1 MNVRP
6 HRIEVP
12 DEVLADLRDRLTR
25 TRWPEPVPGQGWS
38 YGADVAVVRSLCE
51 RWIDFD
57 WRAQEARLNALPH
70 HLVEID
76 GVDLHFWHV
85 PGRGPAPT
93 PLLLLHGWPG
103 SPIEF
108 AETIG
113 PLSDPG
119 AHGGD
124 PADAFDVV
132 VGTLPGFGFGGRPRE
147 PGWGLT
153 RMANAFH
160 TLMTEALGHERY
172 GVQGGDI
179 GGLVAARMGSLHP
192 DAIIGIHLNFLLAQ
206 PPERPGP
213 EDEEAIARRTA
224 FDATEFA
231 YAQVQGTKPDSLTVA
246 QSDSPAGLAA
256 WILEKFQ
263 AWSAGD
269 DVLATFPADVLLTN
283 LMFYWAP
290 NSAPSAARSYLETWR
305 DPEGMFFPRV
315 QVPTAVAVFP
325 DEPWRVPRHWAE
337 PRFDIRRWTE
347 MPRGGHFAA
356 LEEPEL
362 LTEDVRAFFSS
373 LR

>member
-38 YGADVAVVRSLCE
+38 YGADIAVVRSLCE

-57 WRAQEARLNALPH
+57 WRAQEARLNAIPH
-70 HLVEID
+70 HLAEID

-113 PLSDPG
+113 PLSDPA

-132 VGTLPGFGFGGRPRE
+132 IGTLPGFGFGGRPRE

-153 RMANAFH
+153 RTANAFH
-160 TLMTEALGHERY
+160 TLMTEALGYARY

-179 GGLVAARMGSLHP
+179 GGWS
-192 DAIIGIHLNFLLAQ
+192 
-206 PPERPGP
+206 RPGW
-213 EDEEAIARRTA
+213 RRCTR
-224 FDATEFA
+224 TR
-231 YAQVQGTKPDSLTVA
+231 
-246 QSDSPAGLAA
+246 SPAS
-256 WILEKFQ
+256 I
-263 AWSAGD
+263 
-269 DVLATFPADVLLTN
+269 
-283 LMFYWAP
+283 
-290 NSAPSAARSYLETWR
+290 
-305 DPEGMFFPRV
+305 
-315 QVPTAVAVFP
+315 
-325 DEPWRVPRHWAE
+325 
-337 PRFDIRRWTE
+337 
-347 MPRGGHFAA
+347 
-356 LEEPEL
+356 
-362 LTEDVRAFFSS
+362 
-373 LR
+373 

>member
-1 MNVRP
+1 MAR
-6 HRIEVP
+6 
-12 DEVLADLRDRLTR
+12 AGAG
-25 TRWPEPVPGQGWS
+25 PGLVH
-38 YGADVAVVRSLCE
+38 GADIAVVRSLCE
-51 RWIDFD
+51 RWINFD
-57 WRAQEARLNALPH
+57 WRAQEARLNAIPH
-70 HLVEID
+70 HLAEID

-85 PGRGPAPT
+85 PGRGPATT

-113 PLSDPG
+113 PLSDP
-119 AHGGD
+119 AEHGGD
-124 PADAFDVV
+124 PAAAFDVV
-132 VGTLPGFGFGGRPRE
+132 IGTLPGFGFGGRPRE

-153 RMANAFH
+153 RTANAFH
-160 TLMTEALGHERY
+160 TLMTEALGYARY

-206 PPERPGP
+206 PPEEPGP
-213 EDEEAIARRTA
+213 EDEEAIARRTS

-269 DVLATFPADVLLTN
+269 DVLATFSAEVLLTN

-290 NSAPSAARSYLETWR
+290 NSTPSAARSYAEAWR
-305 DPEGMFFPRV
+305 DPGGMFFPRV
-315 QVPTAVAVFP
+315 EVPTAVAVFP

-362 LTEDVRAFFSS
+362 LIQDVRGFFSS

>member
-1 MNVRP
+1 
-6 HRIEVP
+6 
-12 DEVLADLRDRLTR
+12 
-25 TRWPEPVPGQGWS
+25 
-38 YGADVAVVRSLCE
+38 
-51 RWIDFD
+51 
-57 WRAQEARLNALPH
+57 
-70 HLVEID
+70 
-76 GVDLHFWHV
+76 
-85 PGRGPAPT
+85 
-93 PLLLLHGWPG
+93 
-103 SPIEF
+103 
-108 AETIG
+108 
-113 PLSDPG
+113 
-119 AHGGD
+119 
-124 PADAFDVV
+124 
-132 VGTLPGFGFGGRPRE
+132 
-147 PGWGLT
+147 
-153 RMANAFH
+153 
-160 TLMTEALGHERY
+160 MTEALGHARY

-206 PPERPGP
+206 PPEEPGP
-213 EDEEAIARRTA
+213 EDEEAIARRTS

-269 DVLATFPADVLLTN
+269 DVLATFSAEVLLTN

-290 NSAPSAARSYLETWR
+290 NSTPSAARSYAEAWR
-305 DPEGMFFPRV
+305 DPGGMFFPRV
-315 QVPTAVAVFP
+315 EVPTAVAVFP

-362 LTEDVRAFFSS
+362 LIAGRPRVLQLAALSARNSRGLMPWAARNIRLKCAPSGMPHRVAMARIVSPARPGSARSRRQRSSRARRIHSDTVQPS
-373 LR
+373 ASNSRCR